1 MNGKVAVEARVFVT
15 KGFPKQSIAD
25 LGKPENVPVAKAL
38 GLDKYDDSYRRADM
52 LGSYKRVDKNDGDR
66 VYYDWEMV
74 ASPPSKECPS
84 AVGCLYPAHI
94 YLMSATVVDGDL
106 YVLSL
111 DAFPENWRQTGN
123 SLKRIRSSFT
133 VSTPEI
139 VVPVDPNEVMLGE
152 VPVGAMS

>member
-1 MNGKVAVEARVFVT
+1 M
-15 KGFPKQSIAD
+15 
-25 LGKPENVPVAKAL
+25 
-38 GLDKYDDSYRRADM
+38 
-52 LGSYKRVDKNDGDR
+52 
-66 VYYDWEMV
+66 YYDWEMV